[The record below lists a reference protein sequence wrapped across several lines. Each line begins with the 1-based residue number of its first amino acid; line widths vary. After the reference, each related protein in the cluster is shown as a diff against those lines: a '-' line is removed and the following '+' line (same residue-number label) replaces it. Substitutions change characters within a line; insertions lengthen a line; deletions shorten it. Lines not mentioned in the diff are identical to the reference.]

1 MAGDLRRIVSDE
13 NIGITGKGR
22 ILAAGASAQARAV
35 LNQFIGKDA
44 ITELQANTQLD
55 TVDPPDLSW
64 MWDQKL
70 SEVQMMSKVLVFR
83 LAKIMDPNARLSDRD
98 VKAAEQALGVSDW
111 WTSGADVRA
120 RLKQFQ
126 RMAIEKMNVK
136 RRAMGLGDVQAFDRE
151 IGAEIAKEEGLKPE
165 ELLRIYEA
173 NGILVY

>member
-1 MAGDLRRIVSDE
+1 
-13 NIGITGKGR
+13 
-22 ILAAGASAQARAV
+22 
-35 LNQFIGKDA
+35 
-44 ITELQANTQLD
+44 
-55 TVDPPDLSW
+55 
-64 MWDQKL
+64 
-70 SEVQMMSKVLVFR
+70 MMSKVLVFR

-151 IGAEIAKEEGLKPE
+151 IGAEIAKEEGRNLE
-165 ELLRIYEA
+165 ELISIYEA
-173 NGILVY
+173 QGIVVY